1 MTRRGRRIT
10 RSVVLFCA
18 GLTGVGLETLY
29 SLRYHE
35 SPDSTLVLLFSA
47 MMGLPVY
54 LSQDKSRD
62 DDSGRE
68 QEKDTEQQSRS
79 GRHGPE

>member
-10 RSVVLFCA
+10 RGVVLFSA
-18 GLTGVGLETLY
+18 GLLGVGLETLY

-35 SPDSTLVLLFSA
+35 SPDSTLILLFSA

-54 LSQDKSRD
+54 ISQDNKGRGDRDRSHRD
-62 DDSGRE
+62 DDD
-68 QEKDTEQQSRS
+68 EKP
-79 GRHGPE
+79 GRHVDE